1 MKKLVLASLMCCMAV
16 MSSYADGIHFGAAAD
31 STDYIIPAPRANWF
45 IGVNGGINALIGNE
59 SEPSAR
65 YTGITPQVN
74 LEIGKWVL
82 PDLAVTFNLSG
93 FTMKGQTLYHLQPNV
108 PYTVSGINAGSMN
121 DFQPFKEMGFAVNGG
136 FIFDWTSFLHGFDR
150 GEERMYHFQT
160 PINFGVAYERGSFDN
175 EYRKG
180 KDFGYHGN
188 YEFNTTLGVRN
199 EFRVAPRFSIVN
211 DIKCLVSRGSWDYS
225 GTNFD
230 GTLPEQKGPRFDLLP
245 AVTLGFVYDMSS
257 KEASRSKDGYAA
269 VPTGVNRY
277 FANVEGYRDDI
288 KGLQDENDELR
299 KELGELQGIIDDLK
313 NRPAEIQYVEK
324 AAEPEPVVVYFKID
338 HWDLLPE
345 AITILRGYA
354 EVINNSKPEE
364 KFYLIGGADS
374 ATGTP
379 KRNVLLSNNRSRV
392 VYEYLTKECGVDP
405 AKLEKRA
412 LGGILE
418 FMPIEMNR
426 MTIVAPK
433 THRMCTIIDKW
444 ANETDNDIKK

>member
-16 MSSYADGIHFGAAAD
+16 MSSYADGIHFGTALD

-45 IGVNGGINALIGNE
+45 IGVNGGVNALIGNE
-59 SEPSAR
+59 GQRSAQ

-93 FTMKGQTLYHLQPNV
+93 FSMKGQTIYSLQPNV
-108 PYTVSGINAGSMN
+108 PFQDNQKYDYT
-121 DFQPFKEMGFAVNGG
+121 PFKEYGFAVNGG

-150 GEERMYHFQT
+150 GQERMYHFQT

-175 EYRKG
+175 EHRKLKG
-180 KDFGYHGN
+180 HGYHGN
-188 YEFNTTLGVRN
+188 FEFNTTLGIRN

-211 DIKCLVSRGSWDYS
+211 DIKCLVTRGSWDYS

-230 GTLPEQKGPRFDLLP
+230 GSKSESKGPRFDLLP
-245 AVTLGFVYDMSS
+245 AVTLGFQYDLSG

-277 FANVEGYRDDI
+277 FANVEGYRGDI
-288 KGLQDENDELR
+288 KNLQDENDELR
-299 KELGELQGIIDDLK
+299 KELGELQGLIDDLK
-313 NRPAEIQYVEK
+313 NRPVEVQYIDK
-324 AAEPEPVVVYFKID
+324 TAAPEPVVVYFKID

-345 AITILRGYA
+345 AKTILRGYA
-354 EVINNSKPEE
+354 DVINNSKPEE

-374 ATGTP
+374 ATGTS

-412 LGGILE
+412 LGGIAE
-418 FMPIEMNR
+418 FLPIEMNR

-433 THRMCTIIDKW
+433 AHRMCTIIDKW

>member
-1 MKKLVLASLMCCMAV
+1 MKKLVLASLMCCMAA
-16 MSSYADGIHFGAAAD
+16 MSSYADGIHFGTALD
-31 STDYIIPAPRANWF
+31 STDYIIPAPRANWY
-45 IGVNGGINALIGNE
+45 IGAGGGVQTFIGNE
-59 SEPSAR
+59 IVSSAR
-65 YTGITPQVN
+65 GFNGIDPHAYIEV
-74 LEIGKWVL
+74 GKWVL
-82 PDLAVTFNLSG
+82 PDLALSLNVAG
-93 FTMKGQTLYHLQPNV
+93 FKAAGQTVYGLNPYVDFAKQTPNANG
-108 PYTVSGINAGSMN
+108 YYNFDFWGITSNAYVTLDLTN
-121 DFQPFKEMGFAVNGG
+121 F
-136 FIFDWTSFLHGFDR
+136 FLGFDR
-150 GEERMYHFQT
+150 GEQKMWHIMVPLGMGFAWGTGERQ
-160 PINFGVAYERGSFDN
+160 NFKNADWMPSNFELSFS
-175 EYRKG
+175 G
-180 KDFGYHGN
+180 GIQ
-188 YEFNTTLGVRN
+188 N
-199 EFRVAPRFSIVN
+199 EFRVTPRFSIVN
-211 DIKCLVSRGSWDYS
+211 DIKYIAERGSVDFSPYINHHEAKHARADWM
-225 GTNFD
+225 
-230 GTLPEQKGPRFDLLP
+230 PM
-245 AVTLGFVYDMSS
+245 VTLGVRYDVSG

-269 VPTGVNRY
+269 VPVGVNRY
-277 FANVEGYRDDI
+277 FANVEGYRGDI

-299 KELGELQGIIDDLK
+299 KELGELQGLIDELK
-313 NRPAEIQYVEK
+313 NRPAEVQYIEK

-392 VYEYLTKECGVDP
+392 VYDYLTKECGVDP
-405 AKLEKRA
+405 NKLEKRA

>member
-1 MKKLVLASLMCCMAV
+1 MKKLVLVSLMCCMAV
-16 MSSYADGIHFGAAAD
+16 MSSYADGIHFGTALD

-45 IGVNGGINALIGNE
+45 IGVNGGVNALIGNE
-59 SEPSAR
+59 GQRSAQ

-82 PDLAVTFNLSG
+82 PDLAITFDVSG
-93 FTMKGQTLYHLQPNV
+93 FSMKGQTIYSLQPNV
-108 PYTVSGINAGSMN
+108 PFQDNQKYDYT
-121 DFQPFKEMGFAVNGG
+121 PFKEYGLAVNGG
-136 FIFDWTSFLHGFDR
+136 FIFDWTSFFHGFDR
-150 GEERMYHFQT
+150 GQKRIYHFQT
-160 PINFGVAYERGSFDN
+160 PVNFGVAYERGAYNN
-175 EYRKG
+175 EHRKNKG
-180 KDFGYHGN
+180 NSGSAYHGN
-188 YEFNTTLGVRN
+188 YEFNTTLGIRN

-211 DIKCLVSRGSWDYS
+211 DIKCLVTRGSWDYS

-230 GTLPEQKGPRFDLLP
+230 GSKPESKGPHFDLLP
-245 AVTLGFVYDMSS
+245 AVTLGFQYDLSG

-277 FANVEGYRDDI
+277 FANVEGYRGDI
-288 KGLQDENDELR
+288 KGLQEENDELR
-299 KELGELQGIIDDLK
+299 KELGELQGLIDDLK

-324 AAEPEPVVVYFKID
+324 VAEPEPVVVYFKID

-345 AITILRGYA
+345 AKTILRGYA
-354 EVINNSKPEE
+354 DVINNSKPEE

-374 ATGTP
+374 ATGSS

-392 VYEYLTKECGVDP
+392 VYEFLTKECGVD
-405 AKLEKRA
+405 ASKLEKRA
-412 LGGILE
+412 LGGIAE
-418 FMPIEMNR
+418 FLPIEMNR

-433 THRMCTIIDKW
+433 AHRMCTIIDKW

>member
-45 IGVNGGINALIGNE
+45 IGFGGGVNALVGNE
-59 SEPSAR
+59 YEASAR
-65 YTGITPQVN
+65 YTGITPQVY
-74 LEIGKWVL
+74 LEVGKWVL
-82 PDLAVTFNLSG
+82 PDLAVNFNLSG
-93 FTMKGQTLYHLQPNV
+93 FTMKGQTIYTLQPNV
-108 PYTVSGINAGSMN
+108 PFEDNMAYPYT
-121 DFQPFKEMGFAVNGG
+121 PFKEYGFAANGG

-150 GEERMYHFQT
+150 GEKRMYHFQT
-160 PINFGVAYERGSFDN
+160 PINFGLAYERGAYDN
-175 EYRKG
+175 EHRKNTG
-180 KDFGYHGN
+180 TFYHGN
-188 YEFNTTLGVRN
+188 FEFNTTVGIRN
-199 EFRVAPRFSIVN
+199 EFRLAERVSLVN
-211 DIKCLVSRGSWDYS
+211 DIKCLITRGSWDFS
-225 GTNFD
+225 GKNFD
-230 GTLPEQKGPRFDLLP
+230 GSAMNEKGPRFDLLP
-245 AVTLGFVYDMSS
+245 AVTLGLVFDMSS

-313 NRPAEIQYVEK
+313 NRPAEVQYVEK

>member
-16 MSSYADGIHFGAAAD
+16 MSSYADGIHFGTALD

-45 IGVNGGINALIGNE
+45 IGVNGGVNALIGNE
-59 SEPSAR
+59 GQRSAQ

-82 PDLAVTFNLSG
+82 PDLAITFDVSG
-93 FTMKGQTLYHLQPNV
+93 FSMKGQTKYSLQPNV
-108 PYTVSGINAGSMN
+108 PFKDNQSYDYT
-121 DFQPFKEMGFAVNGG
+121 PFKEYGLAVNGG
-136 FIFDWTSFLHGFDR
+136 FIFDWTSFFHGFDR
-150 GEERMYHFQT
+150 GQERIYHFQT
-160 PINFGVAYERGSFDN
+160 PINFGVAYERGAYVN
-175 EYRKG
+175 EHRKNKG
-180 KDFGYHGN
+180 SNGSAYHGN
-188 YEFNTTLGVRN
+188 YEFNTTLGIRN

-211 DIKCLVSRGSWDYS
+211 DIKCLVTRGSWDYS

-230 GTLPEQKGPRFDLLP
+230 GSKPESKGPRFDLLP
-245 AVTLGFVYDMSS
+245 AVTLGFQYDLSG

-277 FANVEGYRDDI
+277 FANVEGYRGDI

-299 KELGELQGIIDDLK
+299 KELGELKGLIDDLK

-345 AITILRGYA
+345 AKTILRGYA
-354 EVINNSKPEE
+354 DVINNSKPEE
-364 KFYLIGGADS
+364 KFYVIGGADS
-374 ATGTP
+374 ATGSS

-392 VYEYLTKECGVDP
+392 VYEYLTKECGVD
-405 AKLEKRA
+405 ASKLEKRA
-412 LGGILE
+412 LGGIAE
-418 FMPIEMNR
+418 FLPIEMNR

-433 THRMCTIIDKW
+433 AHRMCTIIDKW